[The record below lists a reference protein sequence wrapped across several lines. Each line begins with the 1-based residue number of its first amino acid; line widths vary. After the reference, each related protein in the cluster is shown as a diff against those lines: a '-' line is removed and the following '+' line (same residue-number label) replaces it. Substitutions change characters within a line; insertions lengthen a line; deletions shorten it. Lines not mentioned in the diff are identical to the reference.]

1 MNTEP
6 NPIQLNRRG
15 FLYGMGAS
23 LGTVAFNAM
32 LARGTVAGPLSPKP
46 GHFKAKANRCIF
58 LFMEGGPSH
67 IDTFDP
73 KPKLDEMHGKTFKAK
88 GELLSMMASG
98 QRMYVRSPWEFK
110 RYGQSGIPMSEPW
123 RHLTTVADE
132 LCLYRGMQAESINHP
147 TACLHMNTGNRFG
160 GDPAIGAWTT
170 YGLGSLNENVP
181 SYVVL
186 GNAPQGGPAN
196 WSNGFLP
203 AHYQGTPFR
212 EGAAPILDLKPP
224 SHVTPEAQR
233 RSFDLLGRL
242 ERDYR
247 AANPQNRDL
256 QARMDAYE
264 LAFRMQA
271 DVPDLIDL
279 NREDQATKEL
289 YGMDDGKTAAFG
301 RRCLMAR
308 RLVEEGVRFVQVID
322 TGWDA
327 HSNIQKSHGESI
339 AKVDKPIT
347 GLIKDL
353 KRRGLLDSTLIVWC
367 GEFGRTPDNGRGNAP
382 GRDHN
387 SKGMSVF
394 LAGGGC
400 RAGHVI
406 GATDEL
412 GREAVEVV
420 HPIKDFHVTLL
431 RLLGLDD
438 NKLTY
443 YHGGRFKQLSQTGG
457 QVNNEIRA

>member
-1 MNTEP
+1 MN
-6 NPIQLNRRG
+6 NDYDPIQLNRRA
-15 FLYGMGAS
+15 FLYGAGAS

-32 LARGTVAGPLSPKP
+32 LAQEAVAGPLSPKP
-46 GHFKAKANRCIF
+46 GHITAKATRCIF

-73 KPKLDEMHGKTFKAK
+73 KPKLDEIAGQKFTTE
-88 GELLSMMASG
+88 GELLSNLASG
-98 QRMYVRSPWEFK
+98 KREYVKSPWKFK
-110 RYGQSGIPMSEPW
+110 QHGQSGIPMSEPW
-123 RHLTTVADE
+123 QHLPAVADD
-132 LCLYRGMQAESINHP
+132 LCLYRGLQAESLNHP

-160 GDPAIGAWTT
+160 GDPAIGAWVT
-170 YGLGSLNENVP
+170 YGLGTLNENLP

-186 GNAPQGGPAN
+186 AGQAPQGGPSN

-212 EGAAPILDLKPP
+212 EGSDPILDLKPP
-224 SHVTPEAQR
+224 SHVTPHVQR
-233 RSFDLLGRL
+233 QSLDLLSRL

-264 LAFRMQA
+264 LAFRMQT
-271 DVPDLIDL
+271 DVPDLVDL
-279 NREDQATKEL
+279 SREDQATQEL
-289 YGMDDGKTAAFG
+289 YGLNDNQSAAFG

-308 RLVEEGVRFVQVID
+308 RLVEDGVRFVQVID

-327 HSNIQKSHGESI
+327 HGNLKKGHGERITS
-339 AKVDKPIT
+339 VDKPIA
-347 GLIKDL
+347 GLIQDL
-353 KRRGLLDSTLIVWC
+353 KRRSLLDSTLIVWC
-367 GEFGRTPDNGRGNAP
+367 GEFGRTSGGKGSN

-387 SKGMSVF
+387 PNAMSVF

-400 RAGHVI
+400 KAGHII
-406 GATDEL
+406 GATDEI
-412 GREAVEVV
+412 GGEAVEVV
-420 HPIKDFHVTLL
+420 HPLKDFHVTLL

-457 QVNNEIRA
+457 EVISELIA